1 MLFFFQ
7 DGGPNGPTTSTTPTV
22 SSEALQAA
30 IDKYLK
36 DNYDPKVLEM
46 LSRVTNAPSTHSGAA
61 IDNNEGEGYVAVC
74 YIIMDMYINYKVN
87 VFQFLSYTS

>member
-1 MLFFFQ
+1 MFFAVFCCFFLQ
-7 DGGPNGPTTSTTPTV
+7 DDGPKRPTTSTTPTV

-46 LSRVTNAPSTHSGAA
+46 LSRVTNAPSAPSGAA
-61 IDNNEGEGYVAVC
+61 IDNEGKGYAAV
-74 YIIMDMYINYKVN
+74 MDMYIITKLM
-87 VFQFLSYTS
+87 FFGF